1 MCTVLPALY
10 FSACSLMSSACS
22 SFFMFARRMSALR
35 AVRALFPC
43 SGGDH
48 KNHQD
53 GILLTF
59 QDVGFSLKGKGKS
72 EIQILSDVTGYFA
85 PGTLTATMGP
95 SGAGKTTFLD
105 IVTGRK
111 TKGKVTGTLLYDGK
125 VATKEYLKNYTAYVE
140 QFDNLLAV
148 LTVKEMLLYQ
158 AELKCS
164 TTEPYSSKVERVD
177 LLLKELGLEKCKD
190 VMIGD
195 ALHPGISGGQAK
207 RTNIGIA
214 LVTQPQII
222 FLDEP
227 TSGLDSAT
235 SLDVCQILKN
245 LTSTGVTIMTTIHS
259 PTSEAFRLFDNLL
272 LLVKGRVCYF
282 GKMHGEG
289 GVAEYLSGLSIVY
302 DPLENLADFII
313 RETGERSQQENGI
326 DFAAAWTSAP
336 GSKTT
341 AEECGKRLKDVVQ
354 ADSAATKR
362 EKKSF
367 RRHNPLSAI
376 GVLLRYRTRAN
387 YKFPDF
393 MAPRMAPSIVFGLI
407 VMSLYSGVGAKAED
421 FKNTAARGNIAGALF
436 MSVALPSFTAAGYM
450 PSIVQERP
458 LFYRESAD
466 GCYPTLTYILFKL
479 LEEAIP
485 NIVASLIFVALTWG
499 VIELPGN
506 FFWHWIIYYFT
517 GQTGIA
523 LAYAVSA
530 VARNMD
536 EANTLLPI
544 YNVTGM
550 FFTGLLFTFDD
561 LPVGWQ
567 WYTWTCF
574 VRYAWSA
581 HMVNNFGDE
590 CEAVDALNSGDI
602 SVSDFNNY
610 LHSPSCP
617 VEYYGFKDGSAGT
630 EVLPNF
636 LALMGFWVFWVLVAW
651 AVMSNVRHAQR

>member
-1 MCTVLPALY
+1 MATRQVSDGKDKY
-10 FSACSLMSSACS
+10 
-22 SFFMFARRMSALR
+22 
-35 AVRALFPC
+35 
-43 SGGDH
+43 GE
-48 KNHQD
+48 QE
-53 GILLTF
+53 GILVTF
-59 QDVGFSLKGKGKS
+59 QDVSFSLRGRSKK

-85 PGTLTATMGP
+85 PGTITATMGP

-111 TKGKVTGTLLYDGK
+111 TKGKVTGKLLYDGK
-125 VATKEYLKNYTAYVE
+125 VASKEYLKNYTAYVE

-164 TTEPYSSKVERVD
+164 TTEPYSSKLARVEK
-177 LLLKELGLEKCKD
+177 LLNDLGLMKCKD

-235 SLDVCQILKN
+235 SLDVCTILKN
-245 LTSTGVTIMTTIHS
+245 LANKGVTIMTTIHS
-259 PTSEAFRLFDNLL
+259 PTTEAFRLFDNLL

-282 GKMHGEG
+282 GKMHGDG
-289 GVAEYLSGLSIVY
+289 GVAEYLAGLSIVY

-313 RETGERSQQENGI
+313 RETGERSQQENGV
-326 DFAAAWTSAP
+326 DFAAAWAAAP
-336 GSKTT
+336 GSTKTSSDC
-341 AEECGKRLKDVVQ
+341 AKLLEDVQ
-354 ADSAATKR
+354 KKSSTPAAAAG
-362 EKKSF
+362 KKSF
-367 RRHNPLSAI
+367 RRHNPISAI

-387 YKFPDF
+387 YRFPDF
-393 MAPRMAPSIVFGLI
+393 MAPRLVPNIVFGLI
-407 VMSLYSGVGAKAED
+407 TMSLYSGVGTKAED
-421 FKNTAARGNIAGALF
+421 FQNTAARGNIAGALF
-436 MSVALPSFTAAGYM
+436 MSVALPSFTAMGYM

-466 GCYPTLTYILFKL
+466 GCYPTMSYVLFKL
-479 LEEAIP
+479 IEEAIP
-485 NIVASLIFVALTWG
+485 NIVASLIFVALTWS

-550 FFTGLLFTFDD
+550 FFTGLLFTYDD
-561 LPVGWQ
+561 LPAGWQ
-567 WYTWTCF
+567 WYSWTCF

-581 HMVNNFGDE
+581 HMINNFGDE
-590 CEAVDALNSGDI
+590 CEAVDALSVGDI
-602 SVSDFNNY
+602 TTSDFENY
-610 LHSPSCP
+610 IHSPSCP
-617 VEYYGFKDGSAGT
+617 FEYYGFEKGSAGT

-636 LALMGFWVFWVLVAW
+636 LALMGFWAFWVAVACLVMA
-651 AVMSNVRHAQR
+651 NVRHVQR

>member
-1 MCTVLPALY
+1 M
-10 FSACSLMSSACS
+10 
-22 SFFMFARRMSALR
+22 
-35 AVRALFPC
+35 AVHD
-43 SGGDH
+43 SDGGV
-48 KNHQD
+48 KSTQQD
-53 GILLTF
+53 GILVTF
-59 QDVGFSLKGKGKS
+59 QDVGFSLKNKKQD
-72 EIQILSDVTGYFA
+72 IQILSDVTGYFA
-85 PGTLTATMGP
+85 PGTMTATMGP

-164 TTEPYSSKVERVD
+164 TAEPYSSKVERVEK
-177 LLLKELGLEKCKD
+177 LLNDLGLMKCKD

-214 LVTQPQII
+214 LVTQPQMI

-227 TSGLDSAT
+227 TSGLDSQT
-235 SLDVCQILKN
+235 SLDVCTILKN
-245 LTSTGVTIMTTIHS
+245 LATSGVTIMTTIHS

-289 GVAEYLSGLSIVY
+289 GVADHLAGLNIVY

-313 RETGERSQQENGI
+313 RETGERSQQENGV
-326 DFAAAWTSAP
+326 DFAGAWTAAP

-341 AEECGKRLKDVVQ
+341 ADNCSKMLADVQ
-354 ADSAATKR
+354 QTAPAR
-362 EKKSF
+362 EKKNF
-367 RRHNPLSAI
+367 KRHNPISSI
-376 GVLLRYRTRAN
+376 GVLFRYRTRAN

-393 MAPRMAPSIVFGLI
+393 IAPRLAPNIVFGLI
-407 VMSLYSGVGAKAED
+407 VMSLYSGVGKKAED
-421 FKNTAARGNIAGALF
+421 FQNTAARGNIAGALF
-436 MSVALPSFTAAGYM
+436 MSVALPSFSAAGYM

-466 GCYPTLTYILFKL
+466 GCYPTLSYVLFKL

-485 NIVASLIFVALTWG
+485 NIIASLIFVALTWS

-550 FFTGLLFTFDD
+550 FFTGLLFTYDD

-590 CEAVDALNSGDI
+590 CEAVEALRTGEIGD
-602 SVSDFNNY
+602 SDFQNY
-610 LHSPSCP
+610 IRSPSCP
-617 VEYYGFKDGSAGT
+617 VEYYGFEDGSAGT

-636 LALMGFWVFWVLVAW
+636 LALMGFWVFWVFVAW
-651 AVMSNVRHAQR
+651 VVMSNVRHVQR

>member
-1 MCTVLPALY
+1 M
-10 FSACSLMSSACS
+10 
-22 SFFMFARRMSALR
+22 
-35 AVRALFPC
+35 AV
-43 SGGDH
+43 
-48 KNHQD
+48 QD
-53 GILLTF
+53 GEAKSIKQGGILVTF
-59 QDVGFSLKGKGKS
+59 QGVGFKLKPRNKP
-72 EIQILSDVTGYFA
+72 EVTILNDVTGYFA
-85 PGTLTATMGP
+85 PGTMTATMGP

-148 LTVKEMLLYQ
+148 LSVKEMLLYQ

-164 TTEPYSSKVERVD
+164 TTEPHSSKVARVD
-177 LLLKELGLEKCKD
+177 QLLNELGLVKCKD
-190 VMIGD
+190 VLIGD

-214 LVTQPQII
+214 LVTEPQII

-245 LTSTGVTIMTTIHS
+245 LAKTGVTIMTTIHS
-259 PTSEAFRLFDNLL
+259 PTTEAFRLFDNLL
-272 LLVKGRVCYF
+272 LLVKGQVCYF
-282 GKMHGEG
+282 GNMHGAG
-289 GVAEYLSGLSIVY
+289 GVAEYLGGLSIVY

-326 DFAAAWTSAP
+326 DFAGAWQAAP

-341 AEECGKRLKDVVQ
+341 SDECQKLLTAVQESGSTAESR
-354 ADSAATKR
+354 A
-362 EKKSF
+362 KKNF
-367 RRHNPLSAI
+367 KRHNPISAI
-376 GVLLRYRTRAN
+376 AVLLRYRTRAN

-393 MAPRMAPSIVFGLI
+393 IAPRMAPNVVFGLI

-421 FKNTAARGNIAGALF
+421 FMNTSARGNVAGALF

-479 LEEAIP
+479 IEEAIEAIP
-485 NIVASLIFVALTWG
+485 NIVASLIFVTLTWA

-506 FFWHWIIYYFT
+506 FFWHWLIYYFT
-517 GQTGIA
+517 GQTGICIA

-544 YNVTGM
+544 YNVTGGM

-590 CEAVDALNSGDI
+590 CEAVDALAAGDI
-602 SVSDFNNY
+602 GTSDFNNY
-610 LHSPSCP
+610 IQSPSCP

-636 LALMGFWVFWVLVAW
+636 LALMAFWVFWVFIAWLVMA
-651 AVMSNVRHAQR
+651 NIRHVQR